1 MKKLFT
7 ILFAALSATTS
18 LHAQTTTPAWQKFV
32 NNADD
37 NVLLDFSYAGYH
49 HGTEQPVDERDV
61 YVLAKKLGYKVY
73 NVCDYGAVPDD
84 GMSDRKALEDI
95 INKIGRGKP
104 NAKAIIYFPEGEYI
118 LHSKDDNTT
127 NAETRKVTSNTLN
140 LVMGHVIIKGA
151 GRDKTFLTMEDPML
165 PTDPKIMYSSPKM
178 ISIRHN
184 GGKDNL
190 QLAKVTGSAKKGDM
204 SIEVDDASQLK
215 RGDWVKLI
223 LLNNDK
229 KVIEEE
235 LKPYKV
241 QNSMTTLINKGVHV
255 VDRHQI
261 KAIDGNRVTFEE
273 PIMHAVNP
281 AYGWDIKTYAHY
293 EEVGV
298 EDLTFKGKAKKNF
311 HHHAGWQDD
320 GAYKPLDFMRQV
332 NSWVRRV
339 DFVSISEC
347 MTFSECANCLFLD
360 SEISGNRG
368 HSSVR
373 MQYSA
378 RGFIGKV
385 WDHSNGYLN
394 DDKNF
399 TEYKE
404 NLGQYHACGISKQSI
419 GNVIWQC
426 HWGDDSCFESH
437 ATQPRAS
444 LFDQCCG
451 GFMQF
456 RMGGDKKELPNHM
469 DDLTMWNFNCLATNP
484 NDPVPFNWWIYN
496 ESTGWYKTLPP
507 TFVGFH
513 GKIVSF
519 KEDEMKLNENQGKE
533 VLPGSLYEAQLTRRL
548 GSTPQWLI
556 DAKNI
561 TTGIESVK
569 TIENTNNT
577 DNKTY
582 DLNGMPVGK
591 NYKGVVVKKGKKM
604 INGVI

>member
-18 LHAQTTTPAWQKFV
+18 LHAQTTPAWQKFV

-49 HGTEQPVDERDV
+49 HGTELPVDERDV
-61 YVLAKKLGYKVY
+61 NVLAKKLGYKVY
-73 NVCDYGAVPDD
+73 NVCDYGAVPND
-84 GMSDRKALEDI
+84 GKSDRKALEDI

-127 NAETRKVTSNTLN
+127 NAETGKVTSNTLN

-165 PTDPKIMYSSPKM
+165 PTDPKVMYSSPKM

-204 SIEVDDASQLK
+204 SIEVDDVSQLK
-215 RGDWVKLI
+215 VGDWVKLT

-235 LKPYKV
+235 LKPYKL
-241 QNSMTTLINKGVHV
+241 QSSMTTLINKGVHV

-261 KAIDGNRVTFEE
+261 KAIDGKRVIFEE

-298 EDLTFKGKAKKNF
+298 EDLTFKGKAKNNF

-339 DFVSISEC
+339 DYVSISEC

-513 GKIVSF
+513 GKNVNF

-533 VLPGSLYEAQLTRRL
+533 VLPGSLYEAQLSRRL

-569 TIENTNNT
+569 TFENTDNS

>member
-49 HGTEQPVDERDV
+49 HGTELPVDERDV
-61 YVLAKKLGYKVY
+61 NVLAKKLGYKVY
-73 NVCDYGAVPDD
+73 NVCDYGAIPDD
-84 GMSDRKALEDI
+84 GKSDRKALEDI

-127 NAETRKVTSNTLN
+127 NAETGKVTSNTLN

-165 PTDPKIMYSSPKM
+165 PTDPKVMYSSPKM

-204 SIEVDDASQLK
+204 SIEVDDVSQLK
-215 RGDWVKLI
+215 VGDWVKLT

-235 LKPYKV
+235 LKPYKL
-241 QNSMTTLINKGVHV
+241 QSSMTTLINKGVHV

-261 KAIDGNRVTFEE
+261 KAIDGKRVIFEE

-298 EDLTFKGKAKKNF
+298 EDLTFKGKAKNNF

-339 DFVSISEC
+339 DYVSISEC

-456 RMGGDKKELPNHM
+456 RMGGDINQLPNHL

-513 GKIVSF
+513 GKNVNF

-533 VLPGSLYEAQLTRRL
+533 VLPGSLYEAQLSRRL

-569 TIENTNNT
+569 TFENTDNS